1 MTDGRWIPAPRAPA
15 HGRLTSGQGVH
26 LRRGCVG
33 CIRAYASNV
42 ACGTASPRNPLLAL
56 TPSPAVLIAARAQVH
71 LLAYMLPDD
80 DAYARGSP
88 LNKRAPL
95 SPASGNQS
103 NIKANLGA
111 GAYSVRPLH
120 KKKKS
125 TFRHNTV
132 EANNGFARIGET
144 ALASQLIARVNS
156 LVTLRRRARARRRC
170 HPRAEPC
177 ALASS
182 SPLTP
187 TRR

>member
-1 MTDGRWIPAPRAPA
+1 MTDGRGIPAPRAPA

-56 TPSPAVLIAARAQVH
+56 TPSPAVLIATRSQVH

-120 KKKKS
+120 KKKKKKHLPPQH
-125 TFRHNTV
+125 R
-132 EANNGFARIGET
+132 
-144 ALASQLIARVNS
+144 
-156 LVTLRRRARARRRC
+156 
-170 HPRAEPC
+170 
-177 ALASS
+177 
-182 SPLTP
+182 
-187 TRR
+187 